1 MLEADQNEG
10 TLSGE
15 EAIVRILQ
23 PFDQANKCVSST
35 MLLNM
40 INFPISVDAKETYKL
55 IKGTFQR
62 RLGDLRVKSTD
73 NPDVAALT
81 RIFFVLLAAR
91 A

>member
-40 INFPISVDAKETYKL
+40 INFPKIA
-55 IKGTFQR
+55 
-62 RLGDLRVKSTD
+62 
-73 NPDVAALT
+73 
-81 RIFFVLLAAR
+81 VLNGI
-91 A
+91 